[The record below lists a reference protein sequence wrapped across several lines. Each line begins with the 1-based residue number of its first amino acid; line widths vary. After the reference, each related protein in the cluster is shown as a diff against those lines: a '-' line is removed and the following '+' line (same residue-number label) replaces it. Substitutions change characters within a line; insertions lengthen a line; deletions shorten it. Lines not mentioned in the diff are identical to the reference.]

1 MRMTSAQAKGVTE
14 PPLLEQ
20 TIGPY
25 FERTVAKF
33 PDREALVVVH
43 QDIRWTWR
51 RLNDEV
57 DRLAR
62 GLLAR
67 DLKIGDRVGIWAPN
81 HSEWVL
87 AQFATAKLGLIL
99 VNINPAYRASE
110 LGYALKQSGCRMLIA
125 ARTFKTSDYVKMLGE
140 VRGGCPALEQVVF
153 LDEKGP
159 GD

>member
-1 MRMTSAQAKGVTE
+1 MNPAQPRGVTE

-20 TIGPY
+20 TIGAY

-33 PDREALVVVH
+33 PDREALVVAH

-57 DRLAR
+57 DRLPR
-62 GLLAR
+62 GPLGR

-81 HSEWVL
+81 HSAWVL

-99 VNINPAYRASE
+99 VNLNPAYRANE
-110 LGYALKQSGCRMLIA
+110 LGYALKQSG
-125 ARTFKTSDYVKMLGE
+125 
-140 VRGGCPALEQVVF
+140 
-153 LDEKGP
+153 
-159 GD
+159 